1 MYSEAKKLYLIEEL
15 LKIDSDAVLV
25 AIETV
30 LSSYNGKVESKASIY
45 DFVGIISRSDVFEM
59 QQAITSL

>member
-30 LSSYNGKVESKASIY
+30 LSSYNSKVESKASIY